1 MSSLAPQ
8 PRFRIVDADGI
19 ALEGGKVYTYA
30 AGTSTPKDS
39 YTDSTL
45 GSANTNPVI
54 LDVRGEADIWL
65 SGAYK
70 IIVTDSLD
78 VLLPDHT
85 IDNVRDLTLD
95 ATFTNPTLA
104 GTPVVTASAVTWSGN
119 PTHSG
124 NHTWSG
130 TQNFNGNV
138 VIGNASTDTLT
149 VAPNAVTWSNNPTHS
164 GNHTWSGT
172 QTYSAAT
179 TFNSTLTTIST
190 GFALNGSTSG
200 GFRIS
205 NTGVPYATSAH
216 NNAGAVTGTTNQ
228 YYCSGTYA
236 PLPIAD
242 TNVASVT
249 VGVGQWIRVG
259 NVVHVVATVA
269 IDPTA
274 ADTLTIARIPLPIAS
289 AVSATTEC
297 SGVGT
302 SNATGTDA
310 ALPSTGWITGNAV
323 NDEAFLSFMTGTTVT
338 SLQWYLTFSYEIKS

>member
-65 SGAYK
+65 YGAYK

-138 VIGNASTDTLT
+138 VVGDAGTDTLT
-149 VAPNAVTWSNNPTHS
+149 VAPN
-164 GNHTWSGT
+164 
-172 QTYSAAT
+172 
-179 TFNSTLTTIST
+179 
-190 GFALNGSTSG
+190 
-200 GFRIS
+200 R
-205 NTGVPYATSAH
+205 
-216 NNAGAVTGTTNQ
+216 
-228 YYCSGTYA
+228 
-236 PLPIAD
+236 
-242 TNVASVT
+242 
-249 VGVGQWIRVG
+249 
-259 NVVHVVATVA
+259 
-269 IDPTA
+269 
-274 ADTLTIARIPLPIAS
+274 
-289 AVSATTEC
+289 
-297 SGVGT
+297 
-302 SNATGTDA
+302 
-310 ALPSTGWITGNAV
+310 
-323 NDEAFLSFMTGTTVT
+323 
-338 SLQWYLTFSYEIKS
+338 